1 MTRGMG
7 RLWKPDGK
15 LKGEKRTAEGNIPLG
30 AGCLNPALESYVN
43 YFLNDGYKDGVE
55 NAFGP
60 GVGYVAL
67 PPDVKSETD
76 AAWEQAKK

>member
-1 MTRGMG
+1 M
-7 RLWKPDGK
+7 
-15 LKGEKRTAEGNIPLG
+15 
-30 AGCLNPALESYVN
+30 N